1 MYKIR
6 FLVPFG
12 ILSTFFFLQFYSPR
26 VKHNIGELQQFNKV
40 INSSQNGVINSS
52 QKEDFREQSS
62 PTETL
67 VNISISKV
75 EQKVDIIRNETTALT
90 KY

>member
-6 FLVPFG
+6 FLLLFI
-12 ILSTFFFLQFYSPR
+12 ILSTLFFLQFYSPR
-26 VKHNIGELQQFNKV
+26 VKHIIGELQQFNKV
-40 INSSQNGVINSS
+40 INSSQ
-52 QKEDFREQSS
+52 KEDFREQSLL
-62 PTETL
+62 TENL

-75 EQKVDIIRNETTALT
+75 EHKVDILRNETTALS